1 VPGPEYNGAVDDPT
15 AGSEHPRTG
24 PSPGDPAHGD
34 PAQDPAPQ
42 DDPGARAKADVRAIL
57 AKALGLR
64 RLVEL
69 AAEFGGAPDPARPE
83 LPRARYRRPGRRPGR

>member
-1 VPGPEYNGAVDDPT
+1 MLLNRYNGFVDDPT
-15 AGSEHPRTG
+15 AGGAQPPTA
-24 PSPGDPAHGD
+24 PVPG
-34 PAQDPAPQ
+34 

-69 AAEFGGAPDPARPE
+69 AAEFGGAENARPE
-83 LPRARYRRPGRRPGR
+83 VPRTRHRRPGRPQAG

>member
-1 VPGPEYNGAVDDPT
+1 VDDAT
-15 AGSEHPRTG
+15 VGGEHPRTG
-24 PSPGDPAHGD
+24 PTPGDPGPADPVHGD

-64 RLVEL
+64 RIVEL

-83 LPRARYRRPGRRPGR
+83 LPRARYWRPGRRPAG

>member
-1 VPGPEYNGAVDDPT
+1 VVDDPT
-15 AGSEHPRTG
+15 TGDVAPRTG
-24 PSPGDPAHGD
+24 PVPG
-34 PAQDPAPQ
+34 PAPR

-69 AAEFGGAPDPARPE
+69 AAEFGGATEFPRPE
-83 LPRARYRRPGRRPGR
+83 LPRPGYRRPGHRPAG

>member
-1 VPGPEYNGAVDDPT
+1 VDDAT
-15 AGSEHPRTG
+15 VGAGQPRT
-24 PSPGDPAHGD
+24 D
-34 PAQDPAPQ
+34 PAQDEPAPVDPVRSSTPP

-69 AAEFGGAPDPARPE
+69 AAELGGAPGAAAGAPRPE
-83 LPRARYRRPGRRPGR
+83 LPRARYRRPAG